1 MFDRVL
7 NTPLFQLNKSN
18 SLQFARESKDRCPS
32 SGLSGHIVGF
42 DTGHEDLLRMW
53 FRYLKKEHTELF
65 FVKKGLENCYILC
78 LFECVSVLV

>member
-18 SLQFARESKDRCPS
+18 SLQFARESKDRYPS
-32 SGLSGHIVGF
+32 SGLSGHMVRF

-53 FRYLKKEHTELF
+53 FTYLKKEHTELF
-65 FVKKGLENCYILC
+65 FVKKGLLRIAI
-78 LFECVSVLV
+78 FCVYLSV